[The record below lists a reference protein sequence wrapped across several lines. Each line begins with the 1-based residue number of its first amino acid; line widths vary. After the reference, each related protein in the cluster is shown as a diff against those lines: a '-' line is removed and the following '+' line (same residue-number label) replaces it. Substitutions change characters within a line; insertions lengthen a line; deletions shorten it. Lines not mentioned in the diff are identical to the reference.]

1 MGTFITSNILS
12 EGGITGTT
20 ISATT
25 ISATSISGDTFYG
38 NGSGLINLTDSYV
51 TGATLNSTTLELGR
65 NEGLSDVNVDLGSIL
80 GPLKVIS
87 LTSTDVLSTFG
98 LTTPLVCP
106 WDVETYKD
114 NGFTHS
120 NSTNNTRITVD
131 DDGTYQIAASIRVFE
146 TSEQRAQFVCRIL
159 INGVIQPQP
168 YGSGYIRNNG
178 NSSDYWSAVV
188 NPPPTKLSAGDY
200 VEVQIQMESQTTP
213 TFTST
218 FQGDESSFSVINLNG
233 VKGDTGSPGTLTGNT
248 GVFSDTFSGLTT
260 EATFYGDGSNL
271 TSTPSIY
278 TQNNTIGTNRV
289 AIITDSLT
297 WSGGSESRI
306 INGRTI
312 KEVTQASDI
321 PTALEF
327 NTTYIIRGQIT
338 TSTNHTCNVEGVE
351 ILGLNRDVDEIVW
364 AGTGAFL
371 TLTDCNFNLQGI
383 KVSSALSG
391 NSILS
396 ATNISAS
403 GYNNSRLKVLTFN
416 DCQFRGVYDVW
427 DINGY
432 DLVDINNCLFFYV
445 KAVNFGLRFRDTS
458 KVEITSCELIR
469 WFDEASITPPF
480 STPTN
485 FSTVSMIEFQ
495 SNNLASFGA
504 VNINGCIIHPQQTQN
519 GIDISTGST
528 TGFATIAANAFINA
542 GLTTGEVFLPI
553 VSAALPNYSD
563 TSTTTYDIY
572 SNQGLLDSKAG
583 SIHTL
588 VGNTTD
594 TSLSLNTPV
603 IVNSGGG
610 TVQQAG
616 VRFDVTSAGRATYV
630 GTKQLYL
637 SIHITLTFLKQGKGT
652 DDYVF
657 YIALNGSVIP
667 ASETPLRDLDD
678 IEGGL
683 GLVYGTLM
691 NTNDYI
697 ELWVE
702 NTSSNDDML
711 VTGYK
716 ILIRE

>member
-1 MGTFITSNILS
+1 MGIFTSSNIIS
-12 EGGITGTT
+12 ENGITGTT
-20 ISATT
+20 IEATNINSLSGITSITLDTVTINATT
-25 ISATSISGDTFYG
+25 VDATTISGDTFYG
-38 NGSGLINLTDSYV
+38 DGGGL
-51 TGATLNSTTLELGR
+51 
-65 NEGLSDVNVDLGSIL
+65 VNV
-80 GPLKVIS
+80 
-87 LTSTDVLSTFG
+87 
-98 LTTPLVCP
+98 
-106 WDVETYKD
+106 
-114 NGFTHS
+114 
-120 NSTNNTRITVD
+120 
-131 DDGTYQIAASIRVFE
+131 
-146 TSEQRAQFVCRIL
+146 
-159 INGVIQPQP
+159 
-168 YGSGYIRNNG
+168 
-178 NSSDYWSAVV
+178 
-188 NPPPTKLSAGDY
+188 
-200 VEVQIQMESQTTP
+200 
-213 TFTST
+213 
-218 FQGDESSFSVINLNG
+218 
-233 VKGDTGSPGTLTGNT
+233 
-248 GVFSDTFSGLTT
+248 
-260 EATFYGDGSNL
+260 
-271 TSTPSIY
+271 PSIY

-289 AIITDSLT
+289 AIIADNLT
-297 WSGGSESRI
+297 WSGGSETRVVNSRK
-306 INGRTI
+306 I

-321 PTALEF
+321 PTSLES
-327 NTTYIIRGQIT
+327 NTTYVIRGQVT

-351 ILGLNRDVDEIVW
+351 IIGFNRDVDEIVW
-364 AGTGAFL
+364 AGTGSFL
-371 TLTDCNFNLQGI
+371 ELTDCNFNLQGI
-383 KVSSALSG
+383 KISSTLSG

-396 ATNISAS
+396 ATNVSAS
-403 GYNNSRLKVLTFN
+403 GYNDNRLKVLAIN

-432 DLVDINNCLFFYV
+432 DLVDVTNCLFFYV
-445 KAVNFGLRFRDTS
+445 KATNFGLRFRDTS

-469 WFDEASITPPF
+469 WFDESTIPTP
-480 STPTN
+480 SGW
-485 FSTVSMIEFQ
+485 STVSMIEFQ
-495 SNNLASFGA
+495 SNNLSSFGA

-528 TGFATIAANAFINA
+528 TGFATIAANAFVNE
-542 GLTTGEVFLPI
+542 GLTTGEVFLPVI
-553 VSAALPNYSD
+553 SAALPNYSD

-583 SIHTL
+583 TIHTL

-594 TSLSLNTPV
+594 TSLTQNTPV

-616 VRFDVTSAGRATYV
+616 VRFDVTSAGRATYI

-652 DDYVF
+652 DDYSF
-657 YIALNGSVIP
+657 FIALNGSPIS

>member
-1 MGTFITSNILS
+1 MAHEFVIKNGFISK
-12 EGGITGTT
+12 GD
-20 ISATT
+20 
-25 ISATSISGDTFYG
+25 SIVSGSLSGD
-38 NGSGLINLTDSYV
+38 
-51 TGATLNSTTLELGR
+51 
-65 NEGLSDVNVDLGSIL
+65 
-80 GPLKVIS
+80 
-87 LTSTDVLSTFG
+87 
-98 LTTPLVCP
+98 
-106 WDVETYKD
+106 
-114 NGFTHS
+114 
-120 NSTNNTRITVD
+120 
-131 DDGTYQIAASIRVFE
+131 
-146 TSEQRAQFVCRIL
+146 
-159 INGVIQPQP
+159 
-168 YGSGYIRNNG
+168 
-178 NSSDYWSAVV
+178 
-188 NPPPTKLSAGDY
+188 
-200 VEVQIQMESQTTP
+200 
-213 TFTST
+213 
-218 FQGDESSFSVINLNG
+218 
-233 VKGDTGSPGTLTGNT
+233 
-248 GVFSDTFSGLTT
+248 
-260 EATFYGDGSNL
+260 TFYGDGSNL

-312 KEVTQASDI
+312 KEVSQASDI

-351 ILGLNRDVDEIVW
+351 IIGFNRDVDEIVW

-432 DLVDINNCLFFYV
+432 DLIDVTNCLFFYV

-553 VSAALPNYSD
+553 ISAALPDYSD

-616 VRFDVTSAGRATYV
+616 VRFDVTSAGRATYI

-678 IEGGL
+678 VEGGL

-702 NTSSNDDML
+702 NTSSDDDML

>member
-25 ISATSISGDTFYG
+25 ISSTSISGG
-38 NGSGLINLTDSYV
+38 
-51 TGATLNSTTLELGR
+51 
-65 NEGLSDVNVDLGSIL
+65 
-80 GPLKVIS
+80 
-87 LTSTDVLSTFG
+87 
-98 LTTPLVCP
+98 
-106 WDVETYKD
+106 
-114 NGFTHS
+114 
-120 NSTNNTRITVD
+120 
-131 DDGTYQIAASIRVFE
+131 
-146 TSEQRAQFVCRIL
+146 
-159 INGVIQPQP
+159 
-168 YGSGYIRNNG
+168 
-178 NSSDYWSAVV
+178 
-188 NPPPTKLSAGDY
+188 
-200 VEVQIQMESQTTP
+200 
-213 TFTST
+213 
-218 FQGDESSFSVINLNG
+218 
-233 VKGDTGSPGTLTGNT
+233 
-248 GVFSDTFSGLTT
+248 
-260 EATFYGDGSNL
+260 TFYGDGSNL

-278 TQNNTIGTNRV
+278 NQNNTIGTNRV

-306 INGRTI
+306 VNGRTM

-321 PTALEF
+321 PTALES
-327 NTTYIIRGQIT
+327 NTTYIIRGQVT

-351 ILGLNRDVDEIVW
+351 FIGFNRDVDEIVW

-383 KVSSALSG
+383 KVSSALPG

-403 GYNNSRLKVLTFN
+403 GYNNNRLKVLTIN
-416 DCQFRGVYDVW
+416 NCQFRGVYDVW

-432 DLVDINNCLFFYV
+432 DLIDVTNCLFFYV
-445 KAVNFGLRFRDTS
+445 KAVNFGLRFRDVS

-469 WFDEASITPPF
+469 WFDESTIPTP
-480 STPTN
+480 SGW
-485 FSTVSMIEFQ
+485 STVSMIEFQ

-519 GIDISTGST
+519 GIDVSTGST
-528 TGFATIAANAFINA
+528 TGFATISSNAFINA
-542 GLTTGEVFLPI
+542 GLTTGEVFLPVI
-553 VSAALPNYSD
+553 SAALPNYSD

-583 SIHTL
+583 TIYTL

-594 TSLSLNTPV
+594 TSLSVNTPV

-610 TVQQAG
+610 AVQQAG
-616 VRFDVTSAGRATYV
+616 VRFDVTSAGRATYT